1 MGAFL
6 RFIVEYVGNLHLP
19 TREDQPPPKSPAD
32 RRTNRHARDLMDWVK
47 GQMEARGLPTAKKRE
62 LVRDLRHAF
71 RPGGPTSGAIS
82 AADGTSEG
90 DPEWVPGTKGV
101 SRDAPS

>member
-19 TREDQPPPKSPAD
+19 SRANQPSPPGSAD
-32 RRTNRHARDLMDWVK
+32 RRTNRHARDLIDWVK
-47 GQMEARGLPTAKKRE
+47 GQMVARGYPAAKNRE
-62 LVRDLRHAF
+62 LFRDLRHAF
-71 RPGGPTSGAIS
+71 RPGGPTSGGMTATE
-82 AADGTSEG
+82 GTREG
-90 DPEWVPGTKGV
+90 EPEWVPGTKGV

>member
-19 TREDQPPPKSPAD
+19 NRAD
-32 RRTNRHARDLMDWVK
+32 RRTNRHARDLMDWFK
-47 GQMEARGLPTAKKRE
+47 GQMDARGFPAAKKRQ
-62 LVRDLRHAF
+62 VVHDLRHAY
-71 RPGGPTSGAIS
+71 RPGGPTSGGLS
-82 AADGTSEG
+82 ATDGTSEEE
-90 DPEWVPGTKGV
+90 PEWVPGTKGI

>member
-19 TREDQPPPKSPAD
+19 SRSDEPPPAGSAD
-32 RRTNRHARDLMDWVK
+32 RRTNRHARDLMDWMK
-47 GQMEARGLPTAKKRE
+47 GQMEARGFPPHKNRD

-71 RPGGPTSGAIS
+71 RPGGPTSGGMTVTE
-82 AADGTSEG
+82 GTREEE
-90 DPEWVPGTKGV
+90 PEWVPGTKGV

>member
-19 TREDQPPPKSPAD
+19 NRAE
-32 RRTNRHARDLMDWVK
+32 RRTNRRARHLMDWIK
-47 GQMEARGLPTAKKRE
+47 GQMDSRGFPAAKKRE
-62 LVRDLRHAF
+62 LVRDLRRAF
-71 RPGGPTSGAIS
+71 RPGGPTSGAVT
-82 AADGTSEG
+82 ATDGTSEAA
-90 DPEWVPGTKGV
+90 PEWVPGTKGI